1 MKTILILLTFALTQI
16 SHAALVTL
24 TAQATSTNW
33 STNEITI
40 GSYEAAEL
48 VSFPYSSAVFGWLNI
63 IKDGR
68 TNFYRP
74 LNVSGST
81 AAPFD
86 PLLFTGP
93 ATIRLISSNFETPSM
108 ATFRITPEA
117 YPPDKAIIA
126 LPGTNQTSITLE
138 CSTNLLQWFPATN
151 GLYGPMPEAKFF
163 RIKLERLP

>member
-48 VSFPYSSAVFGWLNI
+48 VSFPYFSAVSGWLNI

-68 TNFYRP
+68 TNYYRP
-74 LNVSGST
+74 LNVSAT
-81 AAPFD
+81 VPAAPFD
-86 PLLFTGP
+86 PLVFTGP
-93 ATIRLISSNFETPSM
+93 ATIRLIS
-108 ATFRITPEA
+108 
-117 YPPDKAIIA
+117 
-126 LPGTNQTSITLE
+126 TSI
-138 CSTNLLQWFPATN
+138 
-151 GLYGPMPEAKFF
+151 
-163 RIKLERLP
+163 